1 MAHGHEIGYPL
12 MLKATAGG
20 GGRGI
25 RVVTSDEELVEAFQ
39 RTSDEASRAF
49 GSGVVFLER
58 LVTGARHIEV
68 QIIADGQ
75 GTAWALGVRDCS
87 LQRRNQKVIEESAS
101 PVLGDKQVRQIKES
115 AEQLVL
121 AVGYRGAG
129 TVEFLYQPTEGTFSF
144 LEVNT
149 RLQVEHPITEVTT
162 GFDLVKAQLHVAAGG
177 RLDGDAPAEFGHA
190 VEGRLNAE
198 DPDRDFAPSPGR
210 IALLHLPSGPGVRV
224 DTGVSQGDLIP
235 ADFDSMIAKIIAF
248 GRTRDEALA
257 RLRRALSET
266 TVIIEGGATNKGFL
280 LDLLDQPE
288 VIDGSADT
296 GWIDRVRAEGRLV
309 SHRHSGIA
317 LVAAA
322 IEAYEEEETA
332 ERAHFLAT
340 AHGGRPQARHEV
352 GRAVDLELG
361 GNSYRVTVAQV
372 GPNRFRVG
380 FGPALDDR
388 VIEAQ
393 IERRNQ
399 YISRLH
405 VGDHIYRLIGGS
417 HSAVHLVEVDGI
429 SHRVTRDEGGVLR
442 SPAPALV
449 VAIPADVGSVV
460 EAGSPVLVLESMK
473 METVL
478 VAPFGRGSVS

>member
-1 MAHGHEIGYPL
+1 M
-12 MLKATAGG
+12 
-20 GGRGI
+20 
-25 RVVTSDEELVEAFQ
+25 
-39 RTSDEASRAF
+39 
-49 GSGVVFLER
+49 
-58 LVTGARHIEV
+58 
-68 QIIADGQ
+68 
-75 GTAWALGVRDCS
+75 
-87 LQRRNQKVIEESAS
+87 
-101 PVLGDKQVRQIKES
+101 
-115 AEQLVL
+115 
-121 AVGYRGAG
+121 
-129 TVEFLYQPTEGTFSF
+129 
-144 LEVNT
+144 NT

-177 RLDGDAPAEFGHA
+177 RLEGDAPAEFGHA

-210 IALLHLPSGPGVRV
+210 IALLNLPSGPGVRV

-235 ADFDSMIAKIIAF
+235 ADFDSMIAKIIAY

-257 RLRRALSET
+257 RLRRALADT

-296 GWIDRVRAEGRLV
+296 GWIDRVRTEGRLV

-322 IEAYEEEETA
+322 IEAYEEQETA
-332 ERAHFLAT
+332 ERSHFLAT

-352 GRAVDLELG
+352 GRAVDLELSG
-361 GNSYRVTVAQV
+361 TSYRVTVAQV
-372 GPNRFRVG
+372 GPNRFRIG

-388 VIEAQ
+388 VIDAQ

-405 VGDHIYRLIGGS
+405 IGAHAYRMIGGS
-417 HSAVHLVEVDGI
+417 HGAVHLVEVDGI
-429 SHRVTRDEGGVLR
+429 SHRVTRDEGGVVR

-449 VAIPADVGSVV
+449 VAVPVEVGAVV
-460 EAGSPVLVLESMK
+460 EAGTPVLVLESMK
-473 METVL
+473 METVV
-478 VAPFGRGSVS
+478 VAPFAARVRELLVATGVQVETGMPLLRLEALEEAEQGTSAAAASDADEIPLDLPEQQLTSPRRATGPPAPLRTCARWSSASTAAPGNAGMLSRNTSGCEPSWSAVTRQCCAASSTWSGCSPTCAS